1 MKVHLIH
8 STETRLPIGFTL
20 RHGINTVF
28 TVQSEQIPLVQVYQ
42 TTKTLALQT
51 EVDEP
56 VKKIIFSVET
66 DFCEFTAKFEQLA
79 NQVVTEH
86 NLIAQMSQL
95 GPRESINDDGELEES
110 KLRVSTVNPILS
122 EQMRS

>member
-1 MKVHLIH
+1 M
-8 STETRLPIGFTL
+8 

-86 NLIAQMSQL
+86 NLIAKMSQS
-95 GPRESINDDGELEES
+95 GPRESDNDDGELEES

>member
-1 MKVHLIH
+1 M
-8 STETRLPIGFTL
+8 PIGFTL

-56 VKKIIFSVET
+56 LKKIIFSPET
-66 DFCEFTAKFEQLA
+66 DFSEFTAKFEQLA
-79 NQVVTEH
+79 NQVVLEH
-86 NLIAQMSQL
+86 NLIEQISQVD
-95 GPRESINDDGELEES
+95 SNDDGDGELEEN

-122 EQMRS
+122 EQMRN

>member
-1 MKVHLIH
+1 M
-8 STETRLPIGFTL
+8 
-20 RHGINTVF
+20 
-28 TVQSEQIPLVQVYQ
+28 
-42 TTKTLALQT
+42 QT

-56 VKKIIFSVET
+56 VKKIIFAAET

-86 NLIAQMSQL
+86 NLIAQISQL
-95 GPRESINDDGELEES
+95 SSNDDGELEES

-122 EQMRS
+122 E

>member
-1 MKVHLIH
+1 MVEVSIK
-8 STETRLPIGFTL
+8 
-20 RHGINTVF
+20 
-28 TVQSEQIPLVQVYQ
+28 IPSIYNN
-42 TTKTLALQT
+42 KTPLSKNRSLT
-51 EVDEP
+51 P
-56 VKKIIFSVET
+56 
-66 DFCEFTAKFEQLA
+66 FEQLA